1 MELHAWAIFASAYLV
16 TTISPGPNVL
26 LVIRNSLLFGAHARL
41 PTILGNLSSQL
52 VIVVLIALGVGTLIA
67 AFPPFFT
74 VMKFLGAGYLIWLGL
89 KQFGSANSSSLAPH
103 GAAIAPALR
112 SKRALFAEAFVVS
125 SSNPKTL
132 VFLSAFLP
140 QFVDHKAPLATQF
153 ASMYLTIAATVLIV
167 HWIYAQS
174 ASRLGA
180 SLRTLGIGRILKR
193 LGGTLFV
200 GIGIKLAM
208 SERP

>member
-1 MELHAWAIFASAYLV
+1 MELHAWAIFASAYLA

-41 PTILGNLSSQL
+41 PTILGNLTSQL
-52 VIVVLIALGVGTLIA
+52 VIVVLIALGVGSLIA

-89 KQFGSANSSSLAPH
+89 KQFASARASAGAPE
-103 GAAIAPALR
+103 GAAKAPALR

-125 SSNPKTL
+125 SGNPKTL

-140 QFVDHKAPLATQF
+140 QFVDHQAPLAAQF
-153 ASMYLTIAATVLIV
+153 ATMYLTIATTVLIV

-174 ASRLGA
+174 ASRLGE
-180 SLRTLGIGRILKR
+180 RVQILGIGRIVKR